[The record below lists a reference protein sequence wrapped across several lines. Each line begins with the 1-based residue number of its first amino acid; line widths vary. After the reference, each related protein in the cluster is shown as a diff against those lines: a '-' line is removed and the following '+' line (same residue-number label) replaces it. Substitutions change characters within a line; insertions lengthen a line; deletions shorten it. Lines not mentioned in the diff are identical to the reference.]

1 MMNNFFGA
9 GQLGG
14 YGAYQ
19 YNNPNMAKPVGT
31 NPLTD
36 EDVKFLAQ
44 KAPSFS
50 LSVTKEESLQAIC
63 THRTREGVD
72 KLHLNQDG
80 SYTCAICGA
89 TFRMAD
95 LSQEAVNTAFDGVVD
110 ILETT
115 KVMYRDI
122 PDAVCRAFFQMI
134 PFLKKGK
141 QMYKIANDHF
151 GQYGAAINN
160 NQFGGGNA
168 AAILAG
174 IMGGGGFTYAQPG
187 AVNYGGWPGAMG
199 MGGQSAD
206 PAMQAQAQAQAAA
219 AAAQTQPTPD
229 ANINLFDAGSPIG
242 ATAGTAASNASA
254 ASDVVDN
261 KQYTL

>member
-1 MMNNFFGA
+1 MMNNFFGQT
-9 GQLGG
+9 GFPNSG
-14 YGAYQ
+14 YAYQ
-19 YNNPNMAKPVGT
+19 FTNPAMKKPVGT

-50 LSVTKEESLQAIC
+50 LSVSREESLQAIC
-63 THRTREGVD
+63 THRVGGEDR
-72 KLHLNQDG
+72 LRQNQDG
-80 SYTCAICGA
+80 SYTCMICGA

-95 LSQEAVNTAFDGVVD
+95 LSQDAVNTTVDGVVD
-110 ILETT
+110 LLETT

-122 PDAVCRAFFQMI
+122 PDAVCKAFFQMI
-134 PFLKKGK
+134 PFLKKTK

-151 GQYGAAINN
+151 GQYGAAINS

-168 AAILAG
+168 AVLLAG
-174 IMGGGGFTYAQPG
+174 LMGGGFGGYTQPG
-187 AVNYGGWPGAMG
+187 AASYGGWPGAMN
-199 MGGQSAD
+199 MGQTMD
-206 PAMQAQAQAQAAA
+206 PAQQAQAQAAQGQ
-219 AAAQTQPTPD
+219 AAQPN
-229 ANINLFDAGSPIG
+229 ANNVNFFDAESPI
-242 ATAGTAASNASA
+242 AGSAAPNAS